1 MYVIE
6 VAHMRAEARELCE
19 RFDKGPTDGGDRW
32 VFSKGKKLAMHE
44 DC

>member
-6 VAHMRAEARELCE
+6 VARMRAEARELCE
-19 RFDKGPTDGGDRW
+19 RFDKGPRW
-32 VFSKGKKLAMHE
+32 EATFELFLKVKKLAMHE